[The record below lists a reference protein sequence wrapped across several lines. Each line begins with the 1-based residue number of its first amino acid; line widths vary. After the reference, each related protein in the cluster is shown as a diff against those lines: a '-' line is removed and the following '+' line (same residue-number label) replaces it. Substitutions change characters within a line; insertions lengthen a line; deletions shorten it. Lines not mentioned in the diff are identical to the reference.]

1 MNCNEK
7 DDDTNFWLFITQM
20 FLSITSLTLSSVSL
34 IVSLGAV
41 LAFLYYQSSHDDLLQ
56 KMDDIQEEHDYLL
69 EQNIIPEFCLKPPDP
84 GPCTSKINRF

>member
-1 MNCNEK
+1 MQNMTEK
-7 DDDTNFWLFITQM
+7 KCCETVSQRCI
-20 FLSITSLTLSSVSL
+20 SITSLTLSSVSL